1 MRPGDPA
8 APGLLP
14 PRALLGPPARRRR
27 WVKLCAQDLD
37 RELRV
42 ESAKL
47 LGENTA
53 RRGEGDV

>member
-1 MRPGDPA
+1 
-8 APGLLP
+8 
-14 PRALLGPPARRRR
+14 
-27 WVKLCAQDLD
+27 VKLCAQDLD